1 METGL
6 KGKVVIITGG
16 GGGIGL
22 ACALAFAA
30 EGARV
35 VVADVNAAA
44 AERAAREVGAGER
57 AIAARVDVTSPESV
71 QSMFD
76 AALAAFGR
84 VDVLVNGA
92 GILHRT
98 PIDDLTVEEWDQVM
112 AINLKG
118 VFLCSQAALRV
129 MKPQRSGKIVNLA
142 SMGGQLGGIVAGAD
156 YSSSKAGVLCFTK
169 SLAKNAGPFGINVNA
184 VNPGVIDTPMTKPW
198 GPELLQKRIDETPL
212 GRLGT
217 AEDVAQAVVFLA
229 SGAARFIHGTHLDVN
244 GGVYMD

>member
-6 KGKVVIITGG
+6 KGKVVVITGG
-16 GGGIGL
+16 GGGIGE

-30 EGARV
+30 EGAKI
-35 VVADVNAAA
+35 VVADVNVAG
-44 AERAAREVGAGER
+44 AEKVAREVGPSSR
-57 AIAARVDVTSPESV
+57 VIAARVDVSSPESIRA
-71 QSMFD
+71 MFD
-76 AALAAFGR
+76 AAIQAFGR

-92 GILHRT
+92 GIFHRT
-98 PIDDLTVEEWDQVM
+98 PIDDLTVEEWDQLM

-118 VFLCSQAALRV
+118 VFLCSQGALRV

-142 SMGGQLGGIVAGAD
+142 SMGGQVGGIVAGAD

-198 GPELLQKRIDETPL
+198 GEELLQKRIDETPL

-217 AEDVAQAVVFLA
+217 SEDVARAVVFLA
-229 SGAARFIHGTHLDVN
+229 SDAASFIHGTHLDVN
-244 GGVYMD
+244 GGLYMD

>member
-44 AERAAREVGAGER
+44 AERAAREVGAAEQ
-57 AIAARVDVTSPESV
+57 AIAARVDVTSPESI

-76 AALAAFGR
+76 AALTAFGR

-229 SGAARFIHGTHLDVN
+229 SDAARFIHGTHLDVN

>member
-44 AERAAREVGAGER
+44 AERAAREVGAGEQ
-57 AIAARVDVTSPESV
+57 AIAARVDVTSPESI

-217 AEDVAQAVVFLA
+217 AEEVAQAVVFLA